1 MMNTTRAACCSF
13 AAGRFFPILRGCCA
27 PRTLLLGLL
36 ASVLQAAPSYPV
48 VAIAVPDERTSKTFL
63 SPLNAT
69 EVHKLKMVYGSD
81 AAGVTDKPVQLVRD
95 VLGRDPDLT
104 PVIPYMGGYTTNL
117 APDSEKAQTSY
128 IKGVAMIKAGKL
140 QWGISSTATTFN
152 VILDLPARKVLI
164 PRKDDPNVP
173 PVGSNAYGIQYLK
186 SQQYDSW
193 LRIENEWMQIVSVG
207 NPDAN
212 GAVSVTVVRNYKNLG
227 SAGHGLNS
235 NVFSPVY
242 LGDSLVS
249 DPRFD
254 QGYPDNLAIDT
265 KGTSDPSD
273 DVEVRKTIRY
283 AFDPGA
289 TDAASF
295 RAAIINGYTTTTPPP
310 GGTKREYDGAWWDTF
325 NQGFYNMC
333 DARGNQVRPKDIW
346 NFGTGANYTEPQF
359 ISELQDFTVQTR
371 SMLAAPPPG
380 HGPYVIYANT
390 TFQVGAYHL
399 AGDPL
404 GIGTET
410 LVDRPNVA
418 TDDGRLNAGCFE
430 DSFLEYVGPSPA
442 GSANFQQ
449 IAGTTWTTHL
459 TKMIDAA
466 NSLRP
471 YICMVGPAGELSKYI
486 NNEDEPSY
494 AAKMRFSYVSYL
506 MAVKVVSATE
516 LPKNSTLIFGQPL
529 LVSTDASN
537 NKFIYRL
544 APMLFAQIGNPI
556 TANNLTQVYPSG
568 LKLGSTSPNNRVYQ
582 RKFQKGLVAVYPWAS
597 GSPAV
602 NITVPALPVGTTQW
616 KNADT
621 NANVSVGQS
630 LSLSPGDGL
639 ILVAN

>member
-1 MMNTTRAACCSF
+1 MINTTRAACCSF
-13 AAGRFFPILRGCCA
+13 AAGRFLPTLRGCCA
-27 PRTLLLGLL
+27 PRTLLLALGLL
-36 ASVLQAAPSYPV
+36 APSLQAAPSYPV

-95 VLGRDPDLT
+95 VSGRDPDLT

-117 APDSEKAQTSY
+117 APDAQKAQTTY
-128 IKGVAMIKAGKL
+128 IKGIAMIKAGKL
-140 QWGISSTATTFN
+140 EWGISNTATTFN
-152 VILDLPARKVLI
+152 VILDIPAREVLI
-164 PRKDDPNVP
+164 PRKDDPLVT
-173 PVGSNAYGIQYLK
+173 GTYDIQYLK
-186 SQQYDSW
+186 PSQYDSW
-193 LRIENEWMQIVSVG
+193 LRIDNERMQIVSVG
-207 NPDAN
+207 NPNTN
-212 GAVSVTVVRNYKNLG
+212 GAVSVTVVRNYKNTG
-227 SAGHGLNS
+227 NVGHGINS

-242 LGDSLVS
+242 LGDNAVS

-254 QGYPDNLAIDT
+254 QGYPDNPA
-265 KGTSDPSD
+265 G
-273 DVEVRKTIRY
+273 KTIRY
-283 AFDPGA
+283 ALDPGA

-359 ISELQDFTVQTR
+359 ISELQDFTVLTR

-494 AAKMRFSYVSYL
+494 AAKMRFSYASYL
-506 MAVKVVSATE
+506 MAVKVVSAAE
-516 LPKNSTLIFGQPL
+516 FPKNSTLIFGQPL
-529 LVSTDASN
+529 LVSTDANN

-544 APMLFAQIGNPI
+544 APMLFAQIGNPV
-556 TANNLTQVYPSG
+556 TANNLTQVYPNG
-568 LKLGSTSPNNRVYQ
+568 LKLGSTSPNDRVYQ

-602 NITVPALPVGTTQW
+602 NITVPALPNGTTQW

>member
-1 MMNTTRAACCSF
+1 MYSTPSTRATRCIS
-13 AAGRFFPILRGCCA
+13 AAGGWLPVLRGTL
-27 PRTLLLGLL
+27 RSHTLLLALSLL
-36 ASVLQAAPSYPV
+36 APSLQAAPSYPV
-48 VAIAVPDERTSKTFL
+48 VAIAVPDERSTKDGL
-63 SPLNAT
+63 VALNAT

-81 AAGVTDKPVQLVRD
+81 VASQTNKPLQLVRD
-95 VLGRDPDLT
+95 VASRNPAAT

-117 APDSEKAQTSY
+117 TPDSQKAQTTY

-140 QWGISSTATTFN
+140 QSGISATATTFN
-152 VILDLPARKVLI
+152 VTLDIPARKVLI
-164 PRKDDPNVP
+164 PRKTVNGTYDL
-173 PVGSNAYGIQYLK
+173 IYLNPA
-186 SQQYDSW
+186 QYDSW
-193 LRIENEWMQIVSVG
+193 LRIDSEWMQIVSVG
-207 NPDAN
+207 SPNAN
-212 GAVSVTVVRNYKNLG
+212 GAVSVTVVRNYKNTG

-242 LGDSLVS
+242 LGDNSVS

-254 QGYPDNLAIDT
+254 QGYPDNPAD
-265 KGTSDPSD
+265 
-273 DVEVRKTIRY
+273 KTIRY
-283 AFDPGA
+283 AMDPGA
-289 TDAASF
+289 TTAAAF
-295 RAAIINGYTTTTPPP
+295 RAAIIDGYTTTTPPP
-310 GGTKREYDGAWWDTF
+310 GGTKRAYDGAWWDTF
-325 NQGFYNMC
+325 NQVFYNMC
-333 DARGNQVRPKDIW
+333 DARGNQVRPYQIW
-346 NFGTGANYTEPQF
+346 NFATEANYTEPQF
-359 ISELQDFTVQTR
+359 VTELQDFTVQTR
-371 SMLAAPPPG
+371 SLLAAAPAG
-380 HGPYVIYANT
+380 NGPVLYANT
-390 TFQVGAYHL
+390 TFQVGSYHL

-418 TDDGRLNAGCFE
+418 TDNGRLNAGCFE
-430 DSFLEYVGPSPA
+430 DSFLEYVGPGPV

-449 IAGTTWTTHL
+449 IVGTTWTTHL

-494 AAKMRFSYVSYL
+494 AAKMRFSYASYL

-529 LVSTDASN
+529 LVSTDTNN

-544 APMLFAQIGNPI
+544 APMLTAQIGNPV
-556 TANNLTQVYPSG
+556 TANNLTQVYPTG

-602 NITVPALPVGTTQW
+602 NVTVPALPAGTVQW

-621 NANVSVGQS
+621 NANVAVGQS